1 MVYGIMVSMVSLK
14 TVRTHGIWYH
24 GIHGI
29 DTNRQGRMVYGTHGT
44 MVLLKGLGFTVRM
57 VKPYAMGRANGPS
70 WYMVYMVFSTYT
82 MP

>member
-44 MVLLKGLGFTVRM
+44 MVLLKGLGFRNRM
-57 VKPYAMGRANGPS
+57 SGGGPMVPHGIWYA
-70 WYMVYMVFSTYT
+70 WYFL
-82 MP
+82 PIPCHRLI